1 MLFRSIVIAVT
12 ASFAALNLAFH
23 LRGNAFGV
31 AILSKIGSAVLMGIA
46 ITGMHYTGMAAAQF
60 APGSFCLAATSA
72 GISTEAL
79 PVTVGVVTFFILRIA
94 LGVSALD
101 APFAAKLT
109 YVLCPTTVHDREEV
123 AEGKRECS

>member
-1 MLFRSIVIAVT
+1 MRISDWSSDVCSSDL
-12 ASFAALNLAFH
+12 LAFH

-60 APGSFCLAATSA
+60 APGSFCRAATSA
-72 GISTEAL
+72 GMSTEAL
-79 PVTVGVVTFFILRIA
+79 AVTIGVVTFCILTIA

-101 APFAAKLT
+101 AHFAAKLT
-109 YVLCPTTVHDREEV
+109 DALRQTNEQLRALAQIGRAHV
-123 AEGKRECS
+123 